1 MDDIQPEEPLIWVEG
16 ECDKLALEVAGF
28 KNVVSV
34 PNGAP
39 PPEAKNYSALL
50 RFLEA
55 DEDKIQSVKRHIL
68 AVDTDVAGKHLEG
81 ELARRLGVEKCARVR
96 WPERVKD
103 ANEMLV
109 KHGPLDLA
117 WYIENAEPFPIEGVF
132 GPDDLKSEI
141 FDLYEKGLEGGV
153 STGWS

>member
-1 MDDIQPEEPLIWVEG
+1 VDDIQPEEPLIWVEG

-117 WYIENAEPFPIEGVF
+117 WYIENAEAH
-132 GPDDLKSEI
+132 
-141 FDLYEKGLEGGV
+141 GGRIIANN
-153 STGWS
+153 